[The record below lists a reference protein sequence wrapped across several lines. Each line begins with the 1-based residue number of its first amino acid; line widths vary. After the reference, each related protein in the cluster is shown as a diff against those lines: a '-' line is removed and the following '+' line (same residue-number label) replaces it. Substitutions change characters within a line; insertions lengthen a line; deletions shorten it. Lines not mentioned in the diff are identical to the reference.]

1 MQMEGQLRV
10 MREERKDLNGMIL
23 DKASSHVGL
32 IASILMLFRWGCL
45 PRGLTPPGTQQDGV
59 AKG

>member
-32 IASILMLFRWGCL
+32 IASILMLL
-45 PRGLTPPGTQQDGV
+45 DGV
-59 AKG
+59 ASREG